1 MKHSPPTWVLALGL
15 LASAC
20 AHQAPPAARETTTV
34 PAASP
39 APATETAAAPAGP
52 VATRCTTDADCAS
65 SELCVA
71 STCRAIAPELAD
83 CTAAVAHFSF
93 DQSTLRDADLP
104 LLQRAARCL
113 TRATGLRVTI
123 EGHADQRGTTMYN
136 LALGHRRAA
145 AVERYLVSL
154 GASST
159 QITTA
164 SYGKERPLCFEHDES
179 CWAQNRRAR
188 LERSSF

>member
-1 MKHSPPTWVLALGL
+1 MKLSPSTCVLALGL

-20 AHQAPPAARETTTV
+20 AHQAPPAQETTTV
-34 PAASP
+34 PATTP
-39 APATETAAAPAGP
+39 AATETAAAPTGP
-52 VATRCTTDADCAS
+52 AATRCTTDADCAS

-71 STCRAIAPELAD
+71 STCRAITPELAE

-93 DQSTLRDADLP
+93 DESTLRDADLP

-113 TRATGLRVTI
+113 SRATGLRVTV
-123 EGHADQRGTTMYN
+123 EGHADERGTTMYN
-136 LALGHRRAA
+136 VALGNRRAA

-159 QITTA
+159 QIETA
-164 SYGKERPLCFEHDES
+164 SYGEERPVCFDHDES

-188 LERSSF
+188 LARSSF

>member
-1 MKHSPPTWVLALGL
+1 MKLSSSIWVLSFGL

-20 AHQAPPAARETTTV
+20 AHQAPPAARDTTTV

-39 APATETAAAPAGP
+39 ATATETAAAPAT
-52 VATRCTTDADCAS
+52 AARCTTDADCAS

-71 STCRAIAPELAD
+71 STCRAITPELAD
-83 CTAAVAHFSF
+83 CTAAIAHFSF

-113 TRATGLRVTI
+113 TRATGLRVTV
-123 EGHADQRGTTMYN
+123 EGHADERGTTMYN
-136 LALGHRRAA
+136 VALGNRRAA

-154 GASST
+154 GASSA
-159 QITTA
+159 QIKTA
-164 SYGKERPLCFEHDES
+164 SFGEERPLCLEHDEG